1 MPDIKND
8 LIKNSQG
15 IYKGGA
21 RSKDNAL
28 ELGDVLVV
36 KTFIKK
42 KAAPTVEIPMSEFKS
57 AAVEAPAKGKK
68 WHWFLRT
75 WMEQE

>member
-1 MPDIKND
+1 MTDTFNS
-8 LIKNSQG
+8 LSKNSQG

-21 RSKDNAL
+21 RSVDAPL
-28 ELGDVLVV
+28 QEGDVLLV
-36 KTFIKK
+36 KVFVKK
-42 KAAPTVEIPMSEFKS
+42 KATPSVETSLGEFS
-57 AAVEAPAKGKK
+57 SSVVEAPAKNKK